1 MSWRACR
8 PFPFWLFWTRG
19 PRGALQNRSG
29 FEDKEGD
36 ELPQQSSVMEIVR
49 QRLRTIHGTLD
60 RSESDGLCSAHS
72 YESPAVRRCKLPLRC
87 AVSCLIIVAI
97 LLSSVSMYIYL
108 MVEWTAAHDDTLELF
123 NESLNSQ
130 SSRLNQQI
138 LEASNTS
145 YRQLLLKIEWT
156 VIRGPLRG
164 FAYSLVV
171 AYCNGLDVFTKDK
184 AGSQPHLVETL
195 NFDSETRPFYLI
207 QKNLSDHGANQQ
219 HSSSD
224 AWTGVFNYTIWNP
237 LHGSCGFAKT
247 LPIPTCQGACNG
259 GFCGAIASHVS
270 LVSIRRALEERV
282 GIGVHRLRQCGDATS
297 GCFTVGSHRIRLD
310 DDFHWLVVVVLPA
323 EAFTVAAAT
332 NQRTWEDQIRARE
345 DDVANRVTTINRISA
360 VLLTISAIF
369 GFLAGWCI
377 SAFAGYPLRKLQTYM
392 KKLARLDL
400 EGLPGLNPGSVTQL
414 SSLREVFELQMG
426 FVNLARSVETFSRFL
441 PETVVRQILYGDK
454 RAARIHVRRKNVTIM
469 FSDIRGFTTISE
481 MLSQT
486 DLLTLLYMYLSE
498 MTQIVETHGGVVSE
512 ILGDGL
518 LVLWNTPDDLPDHPR
533 AACAAALAQQQA
545 LVKLND
551 AYASLGLPSIAIRIG
566 LHTGDV
572 LAGNIG
578 SCQKMK
584 YGCMGDPVNLASRL
598 EGLAKHYGVST
609 LCSSATR
616 SKLPAAFFCR
626 KLDLVKVK
634 GKEEAVWIY
643 ELIHEIP
650 SPERRV
656 KVQMYE
662 QALHAFH
669 QRDFVTAVRLLQGL
683 LAQENLMQQL
693 HSFWSELWRPNANP
707 SEIKK
712 AYYKEAR
719 LCHPDKNPG
728 DAEATAKFQKLSTI
742 YQVLS
747 DPELRKKYDRDGKDG
762 VDKQKT
768 VQMDPRAF
776 FGLLFGSERFE
787 PWTGE
792 LLIAAQAD
800 HFTKANEDDEMS
812 ELEKSLKKR
821 QLRREVACAVNLRE
835 RCARY
840 VYGRDTEGF
849 KAQMRKEA
857 SELASSQFG
866 PELLQALGEMYLVR
880 SEIYLANELHGR
892 ISLTKSRA
900 SMKHNGLVLKHRL
913 RFYKNAA
920 GSLIKAGK
928 VYSAASKFSKE
939 EPTQTEGEGP
949 PL

>member
-1 MSWRACR
+1 MSATYEECASA
-8 PFPFWLFWTRG
+8 T
-19 PRGALQNRSG
+19 SG
-29 FEDKEGD
+29 HDAKSSDGSESSESVSEKDKEGD

-156 VIRGPLRG
+156 VWWYIIQPPSQSAQFMFSLLKMMPMQPGWEHWADVLATAAWTQLHDQWEEANVKQQQVIRGPLRG

-171 AYCNGLDVFTKDK
+171 AYCNGLDAGSSILLNTTESNASYIFKTVPLLPGGKTVLQVFTKDK

-259 GFCGAIASHVS
+259 GLCGAIASHVS
-270 LVSIRRALEERV
+270 LVSIRRALEEQWHDIRKKLKGPIYNYQLGAENSSIFTIIQKSNASPKQEGFVLAASNDPEQGCSFRYANNSPISLVSKTAQALLMRV
-282 GIGVHRLRQCGDATS
+282 GSWQAEPLQSMFMMNFSEANGLRQCGDATS

-533 AACAAALAQQQA
+533 AACSAALAQQQA

-551 AYASLGLPSIAIRIG
+551 AYATLGLPSIAIRIG

-683 LAQENLMQQL
+683 LAQE
-693 HSFWSELWRPNANP
+693 
-707 SEIKK
+707 
-712 AYYKEAR
+712 
-719 LCHPDKNPG
+719 PD
-728 DAEATAKFQKLSTI
+728 AA
-742 YQVLS
+742 
-747 DPELRKKYDRDGKDG
+747 
-762 VDKQKT
+762 
-768 VQMDPRAF
+768 
-776 FGLLFGSERFE
+776 
-787 PWTGE
+787 
-792 LLIAAQAD
+792 AAQLLERALEAQRGPLPP
-800 HFTKANEDDEMS
+800 TWTPVMEMT
-812 ELEKSLKKR
+812 EK
-821 QLRREVACAVNLRE
+821 
-835 RCARY
+835 
-840 VYGRDTEGF
+840 
-849 KAQMRKEA
+849 
-857 SELASSQFG
+857 
-866 PELLQALGEMYLVR
+866 
-880 SEIYLANELHGR
+880 
-892 ISLTKSRA
+892 
-900 SMKHNGLVLKHRL
+900 
-913 RFYKNAA
+913 
-920 GSLIKAGK
+920 
-928 VYSAASKFSKE
+928 
-939 EPTQTEGEGP
+939 
-949 PL
+949 